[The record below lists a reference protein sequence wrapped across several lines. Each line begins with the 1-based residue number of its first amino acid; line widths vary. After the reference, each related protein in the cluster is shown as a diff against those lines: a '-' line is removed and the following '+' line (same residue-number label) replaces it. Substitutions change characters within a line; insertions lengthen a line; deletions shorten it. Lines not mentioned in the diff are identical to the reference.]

1 MDLRFFAAGYERLAG
16 SCGLRSLA
24 FCDIL
29 AHSMRS
35 RHTYSSALRSIGQVL
50 EKWDMNTFDLR
61 CSDSEFRLHCGDPTP
76 PHLTLIKVRYTSDDI
91 SGLELKGRAKRGGSL
106 TTAKLDSLPE
116 ILRALGHYVDSK
128 GGRLVRICNGDV
140 ALDSNLIMLE
150 YETRHRQVRREDFS
164 ITSIYKHTQDMHH
177 ERSRISPDIRW
188 A

>member
-1 MDLRFFAAGYERLAG
+1 VDLRFPLLDMSASPGGCGFAVARL
-16 SCGLRSLA
+16 LR
-24 FCDIL
+24 
-29 AHSMRS
+29 
-35 RHTYSSALRSIGQVL
+35 YSSAQHAVTSYVFECPALHRPSPRKMGH
-50 EKWDMNTFDLR
+50 ETFDLR

-140 ALDSNLIMLE
+140 ALDSSLIMLE

>member
-1 MDLRFFAAGYERLAG
+1 MSASPR
-16 SCGLRSLA
+16 LRSLA
-24 FCDIL
+24 FCGIL
-29 AHSMRS
+29 APSMQP
-35 RHTYSSALRSIGQVL
+35 RHTYSSVLRSIGQLL

-140 ALDSNLIMLE
+140 ALDSSLIMLE
-150 YETRHRQVRREDFS
+150 YETRHRQVRREDFC

>member
-1 MDLRFFAAGYERLAG
+1 MQP
-16 SCGLRSLA
+16 C
-24 FCDIL
+24 
-29 AHSMRS
+29 
-35 RHTYSSALRSIGQVL
+35 HTYSSVLRSIGQVL

-91 SGLELKGRAKRGGSL
+91 SGLELKGRAKRDGSL

-116 ILRALGHYVDSK
+116 ILRALGHYVDRK

-140 ALDSNLIMLE
+140 ALDSSLIMLE
-150 YETRHRQVRREDFS
+150 YETRHRQVRREDFC

-177 ERSRISPDIRW
+177 ERSRISPDVRW

>member
-1 MDLRFFAAGYERLAG
+1 MW
-16 SCGLRSLA
+16 
-24 FCDIL
+24 
-29 AHSMRS
+29 S

-140 ALDSNLIMLE
+140 ALDSSLIMLE

-164 ITSIYKHTQDMHH
+164 HTAHYKNNHDHDPDQP
-177 ERSRISPDIRW
+177 RIPPPNRW

>member
-1 MDLRFFAAGYERLAG
+1 VDLRLTRLDMSA
-16 SCGLRSLA
+16 SPAVAGLRSLA
-24 FCDIL
+24 FCDIRAL
-29 AHSMRS
+29 GMRLPD
-35 RHTYSSALRSIGQVL
+35 TYSSALRSIGQVL
-50 EKWDMNTFDLR
+50 EKWDMNAFDLR

-140 ALDSNLIMLE
+140 ALDSSLIMLE